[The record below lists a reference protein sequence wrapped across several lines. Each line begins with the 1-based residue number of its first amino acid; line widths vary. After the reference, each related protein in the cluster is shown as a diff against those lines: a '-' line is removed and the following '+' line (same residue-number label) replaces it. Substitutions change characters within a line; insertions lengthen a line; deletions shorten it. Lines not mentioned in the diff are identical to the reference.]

1 MLQRRYTTDT
11 DTLQTIS
18 DAMTEA
24 NLHYLCHC
32 VSFWI
37 AVKPTCGVKEWLE
50 FSIRRSTHR
59 LATDGLRE
67 MITRLSDEDLL
78 WIHERMRR

>member
-1 MLQRRYTTDT
+1 MLQRRYTTDSEE
-11 DTLQTIS
+11 LQKIA

-32 VSFWI
+32 VSFWL
-37 AVKPTCGVKEWLE
+37 AVKPTCGVKDWLE
-50 FSIRRSTHR
+50 YSIRRSTHR

-67 MITRLSDEDLL
+67 TIARLTDEDLL
-78 WIHERMRR
+78 WMHERMGR